1 MSIKI
6 EVANPIIYEQIMSYD
21 KCKNLLRSSLVH
33 TSDLRK
39 HIYCTALNT
48 SKSDLKVS
56 MWLSVENLETKA
68 RFDQLPKKYY
78 SDKREALLKPG
89 QTMKEV
95 FKLETPRMT
104 GVFQLKLNTEFGPK
118 PKQSFIIIPTI
129 QRTMGSDGIV
139 FSELDRFQVYS
150 HRSGIQ
156 HNNEHSLFLF
166 QTRKNFTPEKESSKK
181 RKIETLINVSDKN
194 SENDSSSDLDFD
206 PKNLKTH
213 KKQKTLQ
220 MVSRKRK
227 QEIEPENDHDD
238 NDDQDETYK
247 HLNGRNKKMS
257 NTSKKAKLEKIGD
270 LNTKPKQRTRELSI
284 QEIYE
289 REASLK
295 SSDTSSD
302 GEDQDSQT
310 PESSDI
316 DEIVDNI
323 LKKKSKLT

>member
-6 EVANPIIYEQIMSYD
+6 EVANPIIYEQIMSYN

-48 SKSDLKVS
+48 SKTNLKVS

-68 RFDQLPKKYY
+68 RFDQLPKIYY

-104 GVFQLKLNTEFGPK
+104 GIFQLKLNTEFGPK
-118 PKQSFIIIPTI
+118 AKQSFIVIPTI
-129 QRTMGSDGIV
+129 QRIMTSDGIV
-139 FSELDRFQVYS
+139 FHEMEKFEVYS

-156 HNNEHSLFLF
+156 HNNQHSLFLF
-166 QTRKNFTPEKESSKK
+166 QTRKNFAPEKESSKK
-181 RKIETLINVSDKN
+181 RKIETLVADDDNKTN
-194 SENDSSSDLDFD
+194 NENSSDSDSDFD
-206 PKNLKTH
+206 PKNVKAH
-213 KKQKTLQ
+213 KKQKTPEIP
-220 MVSRKRK
+220 SRKRK
-227 QEIEPENDHDD
+227 QEIESESNDE
-238 NDDQDETYK
+238 DETYK
-247 HLNGRNKKMS
+247 HRNGRNKEISQTLKK
-257 NTSKKAKLEKIGD
+257 TKSKDSYDLDTKTKEK
-270 LNTKPKQRTRELSI
+270 TRELSI

-289 REASLK
+289 KEASLT

-302 GEDQDSQT
+302 GEDQESPT
-310 PESSDI
+310 PEPSEI
-316 DEIVDNI
+316 DEIVYNI
-323 LKKKSKLT
+323 LKKKVKVNLK